1 MSSSFS
7 DSPSITKPGE
17 AIGSFYG
24 YKING
29 FDADGNF
36 IFADTDNNGSV
47 DANDKVIL
55 GNPIPDFS
63 YGLNLT
69 MSYKDFDLTMFFQGV
84 QGNEIFNQ
92 KKYTYYFDYSNN
104 CVTDVLNA
112 WTKNNKTPIFL

>member
-1 MSSSFS
+1 MLLLRCSAL
-7 DSPSITKPGE
+7 PKMCGTREPGE

-55 GNPIPDFS
+55 GNPIPD
-63 YGLNLT
+63 L
-69 MSYKDFDLTMFFQGV
+69 
-84 QGNEIFNQ
+84 
-92 KKYTYYFDYSNN
+92 
-104 CVTDVLNA
+104 VTD
-112 WTKNNKTPIFL
+112 